1 MTREK
6 WKIPEQR
13 GALLVLTAL
22 LLPVFFA
29 CAGVAV
35 DLGSMYAHKS
45 NLQNAVDA
53 AALAGAAGYIAGEET
68 AEYHPGANTMSDEY
82 LKADLGK
89 GYQNVIDKDFQ
100 AQTVSGKTY
109 YRVKVTQK
117 SPVYFMTLLGL
128 DSLMDVSADAVAL
141 VGSET
146 SGTPDFEFK
155 DLISVKTIGDLASLA
170 SGGSTGGNNGRLH
183 EIFAEK
189 AKRSGIS
196 GRSRLDLMM
205 VRAGLPLL
213 GSEFLAISAGL
224 SLLVFVIFAL
234 ATLNPVTGLLAVLL
248 FLAADF
254 VFVQR
259 RISKRLNNFQRQL
272 ADCLSLVANSLRA
285 GFSFL
290 QTMEIISRE
299 MEPPMSTEF
308 EKVMRD
314 TSLGKSL
321 DEALHDMDERV
332 GSADFSL
339 VVTAVLIQQQVGGN
353 LATILDTI
361 RETISERIRI
371 RREVNTLTAQG
382 KMSGIVLACIPVALA
397 LFFYVSSPEYLE
409 PLLTTD
415 IGKMAIIGALFL
427 VIVGFVIIRK
437 IVDIKV

>member
-1 MTREK
+1 M
-6 WKIPEQR
+6 I
-13 GALLVLTAL
+13 LLISLLFAFLFFL
-22 LLPVFFA
+22 LLF
-29 CAGVAV
+29 
-35 DLGSMYAHKS
+35 LG
-45 NLQNAVDA
+45 LQV
-53 AALAGAAGYIAGEET
+53 LLRRKREM
-68 AEYHPGANTMSDEY
+68 AERIQLFS
-82 LKADLGK
+82 
-89 GYQNVIDKDFQ
+89 GYQPSVVRR
-100 AQTVSGKTY
+100 ASV
-109 YRVKVTQK
+109 
-117 SPVYFMTLLGL
+117 
-128 DSLMDVSADAVAL
+128 
-141 VGSET
+141 
-146 SGTPDFEFK
+146 FEI
-155 DLISVKTIGDLASLA
+155 LRS
-170 SGGSTGGNNGRLH
+170 RLH

-189 AKRSGIS
+189 ARRTGSTS
-196 GRSRLDLMM
+196 RRSRLDLMM

-213 GSEFLAISAGL
+213 GSEFLAISAGGA
-224 SLLVFVIFAL
+224 LLVCIIIAL
-234 ATLNPVTGLLAVLL
+234 ATRNPVTVLLALLL
-248 FLAADF
+248 FLASDF

-259 RISKRLNNFQRQL
+259 RITKRLNNFQRQL

-308 EKVMRD
+308 ERVMRD

-361 RETISERIRI
+361 RSTITERIRI

-397 LFFYVSSPEYLE
+397 LFFYITSPEYLT

-415 IGKMAIIGALFL
+415 IGKIAIIGTVFL
-427 VIVGFVIIRK
+427 VIVGFIIIRK

>member
-1 MTREK
+1 M
-6 WKIPEQR
+6 I
-13 GALLVLTAL
+13 LLISLLFAFLFFL
-22 LLPVFFA
+22 LLF
-29 CAGVAV
+29 
-35 DLGSMYAHKS
+35 LG
-45 NLQNAVDA
+45 LQV
-53 AALAGAAGYIAGEET
+53 LLRRKREM
-68 AEYHPGANTMSDEY
+68 AERIQMFS
-82 LKADLGK
+82 
-89 GYQNVIDKDFQ
+89 GYQPSVVRR
-100 AQTVSGKTY
+100 ASV
-109 YRVKVTQK
+109 
-117 SPVYFMTLLGL
+117 
-128 DSLMDVSADAVAL
+128 
-141 VGSET
+141 
-146 SGTPDFEFK
+146 FEI
-155 DLISVKTIGDLASLA
+155 LRS
-170 SGGSTGGNNGRLH
+170 RLH

-189 AKRSGIS
+189 AKRAGSS
-196 GRSRLDLMM
+196 RRSRLDLMM

-213 GSEFLAISAGL
+213 GSEFLAISAGGA
-224 SLLVFVIFAL
+224 LLVCIIIAL
-234 ATLNPVTGLLAVLL
+234 ATRNPVTVLLALLL
-248 FLAADF
+248 FLASDF

-259 RISKRLNNFQRQL
+259 RITKRLNNFQRQL

-308 EKVMRD
+308 ERVMRD

-361 RETISERIRI
+361 RSTITERIRI

-397 LFFYVSSPEYLE
+397 LFFYITSPEYLT

-415 IGKMAIIGALFL
+415 IGKVAVIGTVFL
-427 VIVGFVIIRK
+427 VIVGFIIIRK

>member
-1 MTREK
+1 M
-6 WKIPEQR
+6 I
-13 GALLVLTAL
+13 LLFSLLFAFLFFILLFLGLTAVL
-22 LLPVFFA
+22 RRRRE
-29 CAGVAV
+29 VAERIQMF
-35 DLGSMYAHKS
+35 S
-45 NLQNAVDA
+45 
-53 AALAGAAGYIAGEET
+53 
-68 AEYHPGANTMSDEY
+68 
-82 LKADLGK
+82 
-89 GYQNVIDKDFQ
+89 GYQPSVVRK
-100 AQTVSGKTY
+100 ASV
-109 YRVKVTQK
+109 
-117 SPVYFMTLLGL
+117 
-128 DSLMDVSADAVAL
+128 
-141 VGSET
+141 
-146 SGTPDFEFK
+146 FEV
-155 DLISVKTIGDLASLA
+155 LRS
-170 SGGSTGGNNGRLH
+170 RLH

-189 AKRSGIS
+189 ARRTDTGL
-196 GRSRLDLMM
+196 GRKQLDLMM

-213 GSEFLAISAGL
+213 GSEFLAISAGGA
-224 SLLVFVIFAL
+224 LLVFVIFAL
-234 ATLNPVTGLLAVLL
+234 ATRNPVTGLLALLL

-259 RISKRLNNFQRQL
+259 RITKRLNNFQRQL

-308 EKVMRD
+308 ERVMRD

-361 RETISERIRI
+361 RSTITERIRI

-397 LFFYVSSPEYLE
+397 LFFYITSPEYLT

-415 IGKMAIIGALFL
+415 IGKVAIIGTVFL
-427 VIVGFVIIRK
+427 VIVGFIIIRK

>member
-1 MTREK
+1 M
-6 WKIPEQR
+6 I
-13 GALLVLTAL
+13 LLISLLFAFLFFL
-22 LLPVFFA
+22 LLF
-29 CAGVAV
+29 
-35 DLGSMYAHKS
+35 LG
-45 NLQNAVDA
+45 LQV
-53 AALAGAAGYIAGEET
+53 LLRRKREM
-68 AEYHPGANTMSDEY
+68 AERIQMFS
-82 LKADLGK
+82 
-89 GYQNVIDKDFQ
+89 GYQPSVVRR
-100 AQTVSGKTY
+100 ASV
-109 YRVKVTQK
+109 
-117 SPVYFMTLLGL
+117 
-128 DSLMDVSADAVAL
+128 
-141 VGSET
+141 
-146 SGTPDFEFK
+146 FEI
-155 DLISVKTIGDLASLA
+155 LRS
-170 SGGSTGGNNGRLH
+170 RLH

-189 AKRSGIS
+189 ARRTGSAS
-196 GRSRLDLMM
+196 RRSRLDLMM

-213 GSEFLAISAGL
+213 GSEFLAISAGGA
-224 SLLVFVIFAL
+224 LLVFIIIAL
-234 ATLNPVTGLLAVLL
+234 ATRNPVTGLLALLL

-259 RISKRLNNFQRQL
+259 RITKRLNNFQRQL

-308 EKVMRD
+308 ERVMRD

-361 RETISERIRI
+361 RSTITERIRI

-397 LFFYVSSPEYLE
+397 LFFYITSPEYLT

-415 IGKMAIIGALFL
+415 IGKIAIIGTVFL
-427 VIVGFVIIRK
+427 VIVGFIIIRK

>member
-1 MTREK
+1 M
-6 WKIPEQR
+6 I
-13 GALLVLTAL
+13 LLISLLFAFLFFL
-22 LLPVFFA
+22 LLF
-29 CAGVAV
+29 
-35 DLGSMYAHKS
+35 LG
-45 NLQNAVDA
+45 LQV
-53 AALAGAAGYIAGEET
+53 LLRRKREM
-68 AEYHPGANTMSDEY
+68 AERIQMFS
-82 LKADLGK
+82 
-89 GYQNVIDKDFQ
+89 GYQPSVVRR
-100 AQTVSGKTY
+100 ASV
-109 YRVKVTQK
+109 
-117 SPVYFMTLLGL
+117 
-128 DSLMDVSADAVAL
+128 
-141 VGSET
+141 
-146 SGTPDFEFK
+146 FEI
-155 DLISVKTIGDLASLA
+155 LRS
-170 SGGSTGGNNGRLH
+170 RLH

-189 AKRSGIS
+189 ARRTGSAS
-196 GRSRLDLMM
+196 RRSRLDLMM

-224 SLLVFVIFAL
+224 SLFVFIIFAL
-234 ATLNPVTGLLAVLL
+234 ATFNPVTGLLAAFL

-259 RISKRLNNFQRQL
+259 RITKRLNNFQRQL

-308 EKVMRD
+308 ERVMRD

-361 RETISERIRI
+361 RSTITERIRI

-397 LFFYVSSPEYLE
+397 LFFYISSPEYLT

-415 IGKMAIIGALFL
+415 IGKVAIIGTVFL
-427 VIVGFVIIRK
+427 VIVGFIIIRK

>member
-1 MTREK
+1 M
-6 WKIPEQR
+6 I
-13 GALLVLTAL
+13 LLISLLFAFLFFL
-22 LLPVFFA
+22 LLFL
-29 CAGVAV
+29 GVQV
-35 DLGSMYAHKS
+35 LLRRKREM
-45 NLQNAVDA
+45 
-53 AALAGAAGYIAGEET
+53 
-68 AEYHPGANTMSDEY
+68 AERIQMFS
-82 LKADLGK
+82 
-89 GYQNVIDKDFQ
+89 GYQPSVVRR
-100 AQTVSGKTY
+100 ASV
-109 YRVKVTQK
+109 
-117 SPVYFMTLLGL
+117 
-128 DSLMDVSADAVAL
+128 
-141 VGSET
+141 
-146 SGTPDFEFK
+146 FEI
-155 DLISVKTIGDLASLA
+155 LRS
-170 SGGSTGGNNGRLH
+170 RLH

-189 AKRSGIS
+189 ARRTRSAS
-196 GRSRLDLMM
+196 RRSRLDLMM

-213 GSEFLAISAGL
+213 GSEFLAISAGGA
-224 SLLVFVIFAL
+224 LLVFVIFAL
-234 ATLNPVTGLLAVLL
+234 ATRNPVTGLLALLL

-254 VFVQR
+254 VLVQR
-259 RISKRLNNFQRQL
+259 RITKRLNNFQRQL

-308 EKVMRD
+308 ERVMRD

-361 RETISERIRI
+361 RSTITERIRI

-397 LFFYVSSPEYLE
+397 LFFYISSPEYLT

-415 IGKMAIIGALFL
+415 IGKIAIIGTVFL
-427 VIVGFVIIRK
+427 VIVGFIIIRK

>member
-1 MTREK
+1 M
-6 WKIPEQR
+6 I
-13 GALLVLTAL
+13 LLFSLLFAFLFFILLFLGLTAVL
-22 LLPVFFA
+22 RRKRE
-29 CAGVAV
+29 VAERIQMF
-35 DLGSMYAHKS
+35 S
-45 NLQNAVDA
+45 
-53 AALAGAAGYIAGEET
+53 
-68 AEYHPGANTMSDEY
+68 
-82 LKADLGK
+82 
-89 GYQNVIDKDFQ
+89 GYQPSVVRK
-100 AQTVSGKTY
+100 ASV
-109 YRVKVTQK
+109 
-117 SPVYFMTLLGL
+117 
-128 DSLMDVSADAVAL
+128 
-141 VGSET
+141 
-146 SGTPDFEFK
+146 FEV
-155 DLISVKTIGDLASLA
+155 LRS
-170 SGGSTGGNNGRLH
+170 RLH

-189 AKRSGIS
+189 ARRTGSTS
-196 GRSRLDLMM
+196 RRSRLDLMM

-213 GSEFLAISAGL
+213 GSEFLAISAVGA
-224 SLLVFVIFAL
+224 LLVFIIIAL
-234 ATLNPVTGLLAVLL
+234 ATRNPVTGLLALFL

-259 RISKRLNNFQRQL
+259 RVTKRLDNFQRQL

-308 EKVMRD
+308 ERVMRD

-321 DEALHDMDERV
+321 DEALRDMDERV

-361 RETISERIRI
+361 RSTITERIRI

-397 LFFYVSSPEYLE
+397 LFFYITSPEYLT

-415 IGKMAIIGALFL
+415 IGKLAIIGTVFL
-427 VIVGFVIIRK
+427 VIVGFIIIHK

>member
-1 MTREK
+1 M
-6 WKIPEQR
+6 I
-13 GALLVLTAL
+13 LLISLLFAFLFFL
-22 LLPVFFA
+22 LLF
-29 CAGVAV
+29 
-35 DLGSMYAHKS
+35 LG
-45 NLQNAVDA
+45 LQV
-53 AALAGAAGYIAGEET
+53 LLRRKREM
-68 AEYHPGANTMSDEY
+68 AERIQMFS
-82 LKADLGK
+82 
-89 GYQNVIDKDFQ
+89 GYQPSVVRK
-100 AQTVSGKTY
+100 ASV
-109 YRVKVTQK
+109 
-117 SPVYFMTLLGL
+117 
-128 DSLMDVSADAVAL
+128 
-141 VGSET
+141 
-146 SGTPDFEFK
+146 FEV
-155 DLISVKTIGDLASLA
+155 LRS
-170 SGGSTGGNNGRLH
+170 RLH

-189 AKRSGIS
+189 ARRTDTGL
-196 GRSRLDLMM
+196 GRKKLDLMM

-213 GSEFLAISAGL
+213 GPEVLAISAGGA
-224 SLLVFVIFAL
+224 LLVFAIFAL
-234 ATLNPVTGLLAVLL
+234 VTRNPVTGLLALLL

-259 RISKRLNNFQRQL
+259 RITKRLNNFQRQL
-272 ADCLSLVANSLRA
+272 ADCLSLVSNSLRA

-308 EKVMRD
+308 ERVMRD

-361 RETISERIRI
+361 RSTITERIRI

-397 LFFYVSSPEYLE
+397 LFFYITSPEYLT

-415 IGKMAIIGALFL
+415 IGKVAIIGTVFL
-427 VIVGFVIIRK
+427 VIVGFIIIRK

>member
-1 MTREK
+1 M
-6 WKIPEQR
+6 I
-13 GALLVLTAL
+13 LLISLLFAFLFFL
-22 LLPVFFA
+22 LLF
-29 CAGVAV
+29 
-35 DLGSMYAHKS
+35 LG
-45 NLQNAVDA
+45 LQV
-53 AALAGAAGYIAGEET
+53 LLRRKREM
-68 AEYHPGANTMSDEY
+68 AERIQMFS
-82 LKADLGK
+82 
-89 GYQNVIDKDFQ
+89 GYQPSVVRR
-100 AQTVSGKTY
+100 ASV
-109 YRVKVTQK
+109 
-117 SPVYFMTLLGL
+117 
-128 DSLMDVSADAVAL
+128 
-141 VGSET
+141 
-146 SGTPDFEFK
+146 FEV
-155 DLISVKTIGDLASLA
+155 LRS
-170 SGGSTGGNNGRLH
+170 RLH

-189 AKRSGIS
+189 ARRTDTGL
-196 GRSRLDLMM
+196 GRKKLDLMM

-213 GSEFLAISAGL
+213 GSEFLAISAGGA
-224 SLLVFVIFAL
+224 LLVFVIFAL
-234 ATLNPVTGLLAVLL
+234 ATRNPVTGLLALLL

-259 RISKRLNNFQRQL
+259 RITKRLNNFQRQL

-314 TSLGKSL
+314 TSLGKAL
-321 DEALHDMDERV
+321 DDALHDMDDRV

-339 VVTAVLIQQQVGGN
+339 VITAVLIQQQVGGN

-361 RETISERIRI
+361 RNTISERIRI

-409 PLLTTD
+409 PLLTTN
-415 IGKMAIIGALFL
+415 IGRIAIIGALFL
-427 VIVGFVIIRK
+427 VIVGFIIIRK

>member
-1 MTREK
+1 M
-6 WKIPEQR
+6 I
-13 GALLVLTAL
+13 LLFSLLFAFLFFILLFLGLTAVL
-22 LLPVFFA
+22 RRRRE
-29 CAGVAV
+29 VAERIQMF
-35 DLGSMYAHKS
+35 S
-45 NLQNAVDA
+45 
-53 AALAGAAGYIAGEET
+53 
-68 AEYHPGANTMSDEY
+68 
-82 LKADLGK
+82 
-89 GYQNVIDKDFQ
+89 GYQPSVVRK
-100 AQTVSGKTY
+100 ASV
-109 YRVKVTQK
+109 
-117 SPVYFMTLLGL
+117 
-128 DSLMDVSADAVAL
+128 
-141 VGSET
+141 
-146 SGTPDFEFK
+146 FEV
-155 DLISVKTIGDLASLA
+155 LRS
-170 SGGSTGGNNGRLH
+170 RLH

-189 AKRSGIS
+189 ARRTDTGL
-196 GRSRLDLMM
+196 GRKKLDLMM

-213 GSEFLAISAGL
+213 GSEFLAISAGGA
-224 SLLVFVIFAL
+224 LLVFVIFAL
-234 ATLNPVTGLLAVLL
+234 ATRNPVTGLLALLL

-259 RISKRLNNFQRQL
+259 RITKRLDNFQRQL

-299 MEPPMSTEF
+299 MEPPMSSEF

-339 VVTAVLIQQQVGGN
+339 VITAVLIQQQVGGN

-361 RETISERIRI
+361 RNTISERIRI

-415 IGKMAIIGALFL
+415 IGKMAIVGAAFL
-427 VIVGFVIIRK
+427 VIVGFAIIRK

>member
-1 MTREK
+1 M
-6 WKIPEQR
+6 I
-13 GALLVLTAL
+13 LLISLLFAFLFFL
-22 LLPVFFA
+22 LLFL
-29 CAGVAV
+29 GVQV
-35 DLGSMYAHKS
+35 LLRRKREM
-45 NLQNAVDA
+45 
-53 AALAGAAGYIAGEET
+53 
-68 AEYHPGANTMSDEY
+68 AERIQMFS
-82 LKADLGK
+82 
-89 GYQNVIDKDFQ
+89 GYQPSVVRR
-100 AQTVSGKTY
+100 ASV
-109 YRVKVTQK
+109 
-117 SPVYFMTLLGL
+117 
-128 DSLMDVSADAVAL
+128 
-141 VGSET
+141 
-146 SGTPDFEFK
+146 FEI
-155 DLISVKTIGDLASLA
+155 LRS
-170 SGGSTGGNNGRLH
+170 RLH

-189 AKRSGIS
+189 ARRTGRTSR
-196 GRSRLDLMM
+196 RSRLDLMM

-213 GSEFLAISAGL
+213 GSEFLAISAGGA
-224 SLLVFVIFAL
+224 LLVFIIFAL
-234 ATLNPVTGLLAVLL
+234 VTRNPVTGLLALLL

-259 RISKRLNNFQRQL
+259 RITKRLNNFQRQL

-308 EKVMRD
+308 ERVMRD

-361 RETISERIRI
+361 RSTITERIRI

-397 LFFYVSSPEYLE
+397 LFFYITSPEYLT

-415 IGKMAIIGALFL
+415 IGKVAIIGTVFL
-427 VIVGFVIIRK
+427 VIVGFIIIRK

>member
-1 MTREK
+1 M
-6 WKIPEQR
+6 ILLISLLF
-13 GALLVLTAL
+13 AFLFFLLLVLGLQVL
-22 LLPVFFA
+22 LRRKRE
-29 CAGVAV
+29 
-35 DLGSMYAHKS
+35 M
-45 NLQNAVDA
+45 
-53 AALAGAAGYIAGEET
+53 
-68 AEYHPGANTMSDEY
+68 AERIQMFS
-82 LKADLGK
+82 
-89 GYQNVIDKDFQ
+89 GYQPSVVRR
-100 AQTVSGKTY
+100 ASV
-109 YRVKVTQK
+109 
-117 SPVYFMTLLGL
+117 
-128 DSLMDVSADAVAL
+128 
-141 VGSET
+141 
-146 SGTPDFEFK
+146 FEI
-155 DLISVKTIGDLASLA
+155 LRS
-170 SGGSTGGNNGRLH
+170 RLH
-183 EIFAEK
+183 EIFAKK
-189 AKRSGIS
+189 ARRTGSTS
-196 GRSRLDLMM
+196 RRSRLDLLM

-224 SLLVFVIFAL
+224 SLFVFIIFAL
-234 ATLNPVTGLLAVLL
+234 ATFNPVTGLLATFL

-259 RISKRLNNFQRQL
+259 RVSRRLNNFQRQL

-308 EKVMRD
+308 ERVMRD

-361 RETISERIRI
+361 RSTITERIRI

-397 LFFYVSSPEYLE
+397 LFFYISSPEYLT

-415 IGKMAIIGALFL
+415 IGKVAIIGTVFL
-427 VIVGFVIIRK
+427 VIVGFIIIRK

>member
-1 MTREK
+1 M
-6 WKIPEQR
+6 I
-13 GALLVLTAL
+13 LLFSLLFAFLFFILLFLGLTAVL
-22 LLPVFFA
+22 RRRRE
-29 CAGVAV
+29 VAERIQMF
-35 DLGSMYAHKS
+35 S
-45 NLQNAVDA
+45 
-53 AALAGAAGYIAGEET
+53 
-68 AEYHPGANTMSDEY
+68 
-82 LKADLGK
+82 
-89 GYQNVIDKDFQ
+89 GYQPSVVRK
-100 AQTVSGKTY
+100 ASV
-109 YRVKVTQK
+109 
-117 SPVYFMTLLGL
+117 
-128 DSLMDVSADAVAL
+128 
-141 VGSET
+141 
-146 SGTPDFEFK
+146 FEV
-155 DLISVKTIGDLASLA
+155 LRS
-170 SGGSTGGNNGRLH
+170 RLH

-189 AKRSGIS
+189 ARRTDTGL
-196 GRSRLDLMM
+196 GRKKLDLMM

-213 GSEFLAISAGL
+213 GSEFLAISAGGA
-224 SLLVFVIFAL
+224 LLVFVIFAL
-234 ATLNPVTGLLAVLL
+234 ATRNPVTGLLALLL

-259 RISKRLNNFQRQL
+259 RITKRLDNFQRQL

-299 MEPPMSTEF
+299 MEPPMSSEF
-308 EKVMRD
+308 ERVMRD

-339 VVTAVLIQQQVGGN
+339 VITAVLIQQQVGGN

-361 RETISERIRI
+361 RNTISERIRI

-427 VIVGFVIIRK
+427 VIVGFAIIRK

>member
-1 MTREK
+1 M
-6 WKIPEQR
+6 I
-13 GALLVLTAL
+13 LLISLLFAFLFFL
-22 LLPVFFA
+22 LLF
-29 CAGVAV
+29 
-35 DLGSMYAHKS
+35 LG
-45 NLQNAVDA
+45 LQV
-53 AALAGAAGYIAGEET
+53 LLRRKREM
-68 AEYHPGANTMSDEY
+68 AERIQMFS
-82 LKADLGK
+82 
-89 GYQNVIDKDFQ
+89 GYQPSVVRR
-100 AQTVSGKTY
+100 ASV
-109 YRVKVTQK
+109 
-117 SPVYFMTLLGL
+117 
-128 DSLMDVSADAVAL
+128 
-141 VGSET
+141 
-146 SGTPDFEFK
+146 FEI
-155 DLISVKTIGDLASLA
+155 LR
-170 SGGSTGGNNGRLH
+170 NRLH

-189 AKRSGIS
+189 ARRTGSTS
-196 GRSRLDLMM
+196 RRSRLDLMM

-213 GSEFLAISAGL
+213 GSEFLAISAGGA
-224 SLLVFVIFAL
+224 LLVFVIFAL
-234 ATLNPVTGLLAVLL
+234 ATRNPVTGLLALLL

-259 RISKRLNNFQRQL
+259 RITKRLNNFQRQL

-308 EKVMRD
+308 ERVMRD

-361 RETISERIRI
+361 RSTITERIRI

-397 LFFYVSSPEYLE
+397 LFFYITSPEYLT

-415 IGKMAIIGALFL
+415 IGKIAIIGTVFL
-427 VIVGFVIIRK
+427 VIVGFIIIRK

>member
-1 MTREK
+1 M
-6 WKIPEQR
+6 I
-13 GALLVLTAL
+13 LLISLLFAFLFFL
-22 LLPVFFA
+22 LLF
-29 CAGVAV
+29 
-35 DLGSMYAHKS
+35 LG
-45 NLQNAVDA
+45 LQV
-53 AALAGAAGYIAGEET
+53 LLRRKREM
-68 AEYHPGANTMSDEY
+68 AERIQMFS
-82 LKADLGK
+82 
-89 GYQNVIDKDFQ
+89 GYQPSVVRRASI
-100 AQTVSGKTY
+100 
-109 YRVKVTQK
+109 
-117 SPVYFMTLLGL
+117 
-128 DSLMDVSADAVAL
+128 
-141 VGSET
+141 
-146 SGTPDFEFK
+146 FEI
-155 DLISVKTIGDLASLA
+155 LRS
-170 SGGSTGGNNGRLH
+170 RLH

-189 AKRSGIS
+189 AKRAGSS
-196 GRSRLDLMM
+196 RRSRLDLMM

-213 GSEFLAISAGL
+213 GSEFLAISAGGA
-224 SLLVFVIFAL
+224 LLVFVIFAL
-234 ATLNPVTGLLAVLL
+234 ATRNPVTGLLALLL

-259 RISKRLNNFQRQL
+259 RITKRLNNFQRQL

-308 EKVMRD
+308 ERVMRD

-361 RETISERIRI
+361 RSTITERIRI

-397 LFFYVSSPEYLE
+397 LFFYITSPEYLT

-415 IGKMAIIGALFL
+415 IGKVAIIGTVFL
-427 VIVGFVIIRK
+427 VIVGFIIIRK

>member
-1 MTREK
+1 M
-6 WKIPEQR
+6 I
-13 GALLVLTAL
+13 LLISLLFAFLFFL
-22 LLPVFFA
+22 LLF
-29 CAGVAV
+29 
-35 DLGSMYAHKS
+35 LG
-45 NLQNAVDA
+45 LQV
-53 AALAGAAGYIAGEET
+53 LLRRKREM
-68 AEYHPGANTMSDEY
+68 AERIQMFS
-82 LKADLGK
+82 
-89 GYQNVIDKDFQ
+89 GYQPSVVRR
-100 AQTVSGKTY
+100 ASV
-109 YRVKVTQK
+109 
-117 SPVYFMTLLGL
+117 
-128 DSLMDVSADAVAL
+128 
-141 VGSET
+141 
-146 SGTPDFEFK
+146 FEI
-155 DLISVKTIGDLASLA
+155 LRS
-170 SGGSTGGNNGRLH
+170 RLH

-189 AKRSGIS
+189 ARRTGSTS
-196 GRSRLDLMM
+196 RRSRLDLMM

-213 GSEFLAISAGL
+213 GSEFLAISAGGA
-224 SLLVFVIFAL
+224 LLVCIIIAL
-234 ATLNPVTGLLAVLL
+234 ATRNPVTGLLALLL

-259 RISKRLNNFQRQL
+259 RITKRLNNFQRQL

-308 EKVMRD
+308 ERVMRD

-361 RETISERIRI
+361 RSTITERIRI

-397 LFFYVSSPEYLE
+397 LFFYISSPEYLT

-415 IGKMAIIGALFL
+415 IGKIAIIGTVFL
-427 VIVGFVIIRK
+427 VIVGFIIIRK

>member
-1 MTREK
+1 M
-6 WKIPEQR
+6 I
-13 GALLVLTAL
+13 LLFSLLFAFLFFILLFLGLTAVL
-22 LLPVFFA
+22 RRRREMA
-29 CAGVAV
+29 ERIQ
-35 DLGSMYAHKS
+35 MYS
-45 NLQNAVDA
+45 
-53 AALAGAAGYIAGEET
+53 GYR
-68 AEYHPGANTMSDEY
+68 PSVVR
-82 LKADLGK
+82 KA
-89 GYQNVIDKDFQ
+89 
-100 AQTVSGKTY
+100 
-109 YRVKVTQK
+109 
-117 SPVYFMTLLGL
+117 SP
-128 DSLMDVSADAVAL
+128 
-141 VGSET
+141 
-146 SGTPDFEFK
+146 FEV
-155 DLISVKTIGDLASLA
+155 LRS
-170 SGGSTGGNNGRLH
+170 RLH

-189 AKRSGIS
+189 AKRSGTS

-259 RISKRLNNFQRQL
+259 RIAKRLNNFQRQL

-308 EKVMRD
+308 ARVMGD

-361 RETISERIRI
+361 RSTITERIRL
-371 RREVNTLTAQG
+371 RREIGTLTAQG
-382 KMSGIVLACIPVALA
+382 KASGMVLTVIPIA
-397 LFFYVSSPEYLE
+397 
-409 PLLTTD
+409 
-415 IGKMAIIGALFL
+415 MALFL
-427 VIVGFVIIRK
+427 YLTAPNYITPLFTTNIGRMFIGGAILLVIIGFLIIRK
-437 IVDIKV
+437 IVDIKI

>member
-1 MTREK
+1 M
-6 WKIPEQR
+6 I
-13 GALLVLTAL
+13 LLFSLLFAFLFFILLFLGLTAVL
-22 LLPVFFA
+22 RRRREMA
-29 CAGVAV
+29 ERIQ
-35 DLGSMYAHKS
+35 MYS
-45 NLQNAVDA
+45 
-53 AALAGAAGYIAGEET
+53 GYR
-68 AEYHPGANTMSDEY
+68 PSVVR
-82 LKADLGK
+82 KA
-89 GYQNVIDKDFQ
+89 
-100 AQTVSGKTY
+100 
-109 YRVKVTQK
+109 
-117 SPVYFMTLLGL
+117 SP
-128 DSLMDVSADAVAL
+128 
-141 VGSET
+141 
-146 SGTPDFEFK
+146 FEV
-155 DLISVKTIGDLASLA
+155 LRS
-170 SGGSTGGNNGRLH
+170 RLH

-189 AKRSGIS
+189 AKRSGTS

-234 ATLNPVTGLLAVLL
+234 ATLNPATGFLAVLL

-259 RISKRLNNFQRQL
+259 RITKRLSNFQRQL

-308 EKVMRD
+308 GRVMRD

-361 RETISERIRI
+361 RETISERVRL
-371 RREVNTLTAQG
+371 RREIMTLTAQG
-382 KMSGIVLACIPVALA
+382 RAAGMILACIPIVLG
-397 LFFYVSSPEYLE
+397 LFFYITAPEFIQ
-409 PLLTTD
+409 PLLTTS
-415 IGKMAIIGALFL
+415 IGHIAIGVAIVMEIIGFIA
-427 VIVGFVIIRK
+427 ISK
-437 IVDIKV
+437 IVNIKI

>member
-1 MTREK
+1 M
-6 WKIPEQR
+6 I
-13 GALLVLTAL
+13 LLISLLFAFLFFL
-22 LLPVFFA
+22 LLF
-29 CAGVAV
+29 
-35 DLGSMYAHKS
+35 LG
-45 NLQNAVDA
+45 LQV
-53 AALAGAAGYIAGEET
+53 LLRRKRE
-68 AEYHPGANTMSDEY
+68 M
-82 LKADLGK
+82 ADRIQMFS
-89 GYQNVIDKDFQ
+89 GYQPSVVRR
-100 AQTVSGKTY
+100 ASV
-109 YRVKVTQK
+109 
-117 SPVYFMTLLGL
+117 
-128 DSLMDVSADAVAL
+128 
-141 VGSET
+141 
-146 SGTPDFEFK
+146 FEI
-155 DLISVKTIGDLASLA
+155 LRS
-170 SGGSTGGNNGRLH
+170 RLH

-189 AKRSGIS
+189 ARRTGSAS
-196 GRSRLDLMM
+196 RRSRLDLMM

-213 GSEFLAISAGL
+213 GSEFLAISAGGA
-224 SLLVFVIFAL
+224 LLVFIIIAL
-234 ATLNPVTGLLAVLL
+234 ATRNPVTGLLALLL

-259 RISKRLNNFQRQL
+259 RITKRLNNFQRQL

-308 EKVMRD
+308 ERVMRD

-361 RETISERIRI
+361 RSTITERIRI

-397 LFFYVSSPEYLE
+397 LFFYISSPEYLT

-415 IGKMAIIGALFL
+415 IGKVAIIGTVFL
-427 VIVGFVIIRK
+427 VIVGFIIIRK

>member
-1 MTREK
+1 M
-6 WKIPEQR
+6 I
-13 GALLVLTAL
+13 LLISLLFAFLFFL
-22 LLPVFFA
+22 LLF
-29 CAGVAV
+29 
-35 DLGSMYAHKS
+35 LG
-45 NLQNAVDA
+45 LQV
-53 AALAGAAGYIAGEET
+53 LLRRKREM
-68 AEYHPGANTMSDEY
+68 AERIQMFS
-82 LKADLGK
+82 
-89 GYQNVIDKDFQ
+89 GYQPSVVRRASI
-100 AQTVSGKTY
+100 
-109 YRVKVTQK
+109 
-117 SPVYFMTLLGL
+117 
-128 DSLMDVSADAVAL
+128 
-141 VGSET
+141 
-146 SGTPDFEFK
+146 FEI
-155 DLISVKTIGDLASLA
+155 LRS
-170 SGGSTGGNNGRLH
+170 RLH

-189 AKRSGIS
+189 ARRTGSAS
-196 GRSRLDLMM
+196 RRSRLDLMM

-213 GSEFLAISAGL
+213 GSEFLAISAGGAF
-224 SLLVFVIFAL
+224 LVFIIIAL
-234 ATLNPVTGLLAVLL
+234 ATRNPVTGLLALLL

-259 RISKRLNNFQRQL
+259 RITKRLNNFQRQL

-361 RETISERIRI
+361 RSTITERIRI

-382 KMSGIVLACIPVALA
+382 KMSGIVLACIPVALG

-415 IGKMAIIGALFL
+415 IGKVAIIGTVFL
-427 VIVGFVIIRK
+427 VIVGFIIIRK

>member
-1 MTREK
+1 M
-6 WKIPEQR
+6 I
-13 GALLVLTAL
+13 LLISLLFAFLFFL
-22 LLPVFFA
+22 LLF
-29 CAGVAV
+29 
-35 DLGSMYAHKS
+35 LG
-45 NLQNAVDA
+45 LQV
-53 AALAGAAGYIAGEET
+53 LLRRKREM
-68 AEYHPGANTMSDEY
+68 AERIQMFS
-82 LKADLGK
+82 
-89 GYQNVIDKDFQ
+89 GYQPSVVRR
-100 AQTVSGKTY
+100 ASV
-109 YRVKVTQK
+109 
-117 SPVYFMTLLGL
+117 
-128 DSLMDVSADAVAL
+128 
-141 VGSET
+141 
-146 SGTPDFEFK
+146 FEI
-155 DLISVKTIGDLASLA
+155 LRS
-170 SGGSTGGNNGRLH
+170 RLH

-189 AKRSGIS
+189 ARRTGSAS
-196 GRSRLDLMM
+196 RRSRLDLMM

-213 GSEFLAISAGL
+213 GSEFLAISAGGA
-224 SLLVFVIFAL
+224 LLVFVIFAL
-234 ATLNPVTGLLAVLL
+234 ATRNPVTGLLALLL

-259 RISKRLNNFQRQL
+259 RITKRLNNFQRQL

-308 EKVMRD
+308 ERVMRD

-361 RETISERIRI
+361 RSTITERIRI

-397 LFFYVSSPEYLE
+397 LFFYITSPEYLT

-415 IGKMAIIGALFL
+415 IGKIAIIGTVFL
-427 VIVGFVIIRK
+427 VIEGFIIIRK

>member
-1 MTREK
+1 M
-6 WKIPEQR
+6 I
-13 GALLVLTAL
+13 LLFSLLFAFLFFILLFLGLTAVL
-22 LLPVFFA
+22 RRRREMA
-29 CAGVAV
+29 ERIQ
-35 DLGSMYAHKS
+35 MYS
-45 NLQNAVDA
+45 
-53 AALAGAAGYIAGEET
+53 GYR
-68 AEYHPGANTMSDEY
+68 PSVVR
-82 LKADLGK
+82 KA
-89 GYQNVIDKDFQ
+89 
-100 AQTVSGKTY
+100 
-109 YRVKVTQK
+109 
-117 SPVYFMTLLGL
+117 SP
-128 DSLMDVSADAVAL
+128 
-141 VGSET
+141 
-146 SGTPDFEFK
+146 FEV
-155 DLISVKTIGDLASLA
+155 LRS
-170 SGGSTGGNNGRLH
+170 RLH

-189 AKRSGIS
+189 AKRSGTS

-234 ATLNPVTGLLAVLL
+234 ATLNPVTGFLAVLL

-308 EKVMRD
+308 SRVMGD
-314 TSLGKSL
+314 TSLGRSL

-361 RETISERIRI
+361 RSTITERIRL
-371 RREVNTLTAQG
+371 RREIGTLTAQG
-382 KMSGIVLACIPVALA
+382 KASGMVLTVIPIA
-397 LFFYVSSPEYLE
+397 
-409 PLLTTD
+409 
-415 IGKMAIIGALFL
+415 MALFL
-427 VIVGFVIIRK
+427 YLTAPDYITPLFTTTIGRMFIVGAALLVIIGFMIIRK
-437 IVDIKV
+437 IVNIKI

>member
-1 MTREK
+1 M
-6 WKIPEQR
+6 I
-13 GALLVLTAL
+13 LLISLLFAFLFFL
-22 LLPVFFA
+22 LLF
-29 CAGVAV
+29 
-35 DLGSMYAHKS
+35 LG
-45 NLQNAVDA
+45 LQV
-53 AALAGAAGYIAGEET
+53 LLRRKREM
-68 AEYHPGANTMSDEY
+68 AERIQMFS
-82 LKADLGK
+82 
-89 GYQNVIDKDFQ
+89 GYQPSVVRK
-100 AQTVSGKTY
+100 ASV
-109 YRVKVTQK
+109 
-117 SPVYFMTLLGL
+117 
-128 DSLMDVSADAVAL
+128 
-141 VGSET
+141 
-146 SGTPDFEFK
+146 FEV
-155 DLISVKTIGDLASLA
+155 LRS
-170 SGGSTGGNNGRLH
+170 RLH

-189 AKRSGIS
+189 ARRTDTGL
-196 GRSRLDLMM
+196 GRKKLDLMM

-213 GSEFLAISAGL
+213 GPEFLAISAGGA
-224 SLLVFVIFAL
+224 LLVFAIFAL
-234 ATLNPVTGLLAVLL
+234 VTRNPVTGLLALLL

-259 RISKRLNNFQRQL
+259 RITKRLNNFQRQL
-272 ADCLSLVANSLRA
+272 ADCLSLVSNSLRA

-308 EKVMRD
+308 ERVMRD

-361 RETISERIRI
+361 RSTITERIRI

-397 LFFYVSSPEYLE
+397 LFFYITSPEYLT

-415 IGKMAIIGALFL
+415 IGKVAIIGTVFL
-427 VIVGFVIIRK
+427 GIVGFIIIRK